1 METNGRIFDVQRFC
15 THDGPGIRT
24 VVFLKG
30 CPLRCLWCHNPEGMS
45 GGSQLAIYSNKC
57 IRCGRCV
64 DACPGDAAETG
75 NGCLVC
81 GACAEACPSEA
92 RRLVGKTV
100 TVTEVVETV
109 MRDEP
114 FYRYSGG
121 GATLSGGEPL
131 FQPEFSLALLRELK
145 ALSQHTAVETSGFA
159 AWELL
164 SDISCHV
171 DLFLYDL
178 KVIDERKH
186 IELCGVT
193 NELILANARRLSQ
206 SGAEVIFRTPIV
218 PDLNDDMD
226 AMRQLGE
233 FMASLPNAHS
243 LQLMPYHRIGAGK
256 YEALGLENPL
266 AGVAD
271 TGELASQVQLLEDM
285 GLEVLVE

>member
-30 CPLRCLWCHNPEGMS
+30 CPLRCLWCHNPEGRA
-45 GGSQLAIYSNKC
+45 GGPQLAVYSNKC

-64 DACPGDAAETG
+64 DACPGDAVETG

-81 GACAEACPSEA
+81 GACADACPAEA

-100 TVTEVVETV
+100 TVTEVVEAI

-114 FYRYSGG
+114 FYRHSGG

-145 ALSQHTAVETSGFA
+145 ALGQHTAVETSGFA
-159 AWELL
+159 AWEILA
-164 SDISCHV
+164 DISRYV
-171 DLFLYDL
+171 DLFLYDV
-178 KVIDERKH
+178 KVLDERRH

-206 SGAEVIFRTPIV
+206 SGAEVVFRTPVV
-218 PDLNDDMD
+218 PELNDSMD

-233 FMASLPNAHS
+233 FMVSLPNAHR
-243 LQLMPYHRIGAGK
+243 LQLMPYNRIGAGK

-271 TGELASQVQLLEDM
+271 TGELAAQVQLLEDM
-285 GLEVLVE
+285 GLEVLAE